1 MEQKN
6 EMLTSILAAITT
18 RQNLRREWHAR
29 FVLLR
34 NGICCPWKMR
44 ALCGEAL
51 PDGWP
56 HPSQW
61 RGHEKKEASYRC
73 LQPKFSFLP
82 LVPALIA
89 VIHDVICMQYMIYP
103 RV

>member
-6 EMLTSILAAITT
+6 EMLTSILASITN

-44 ALCGEAL
+44 AFFGEAL

-56 HPSQW
+56 PPSQR
-61 RGHEKKEASYRC
+61 RGHEKKKKQVTDAFS
-73 LQPKFSFLP
+73 QSFLSSTWY
-82 LVPALIA
+82 L
-89 VIHDVICMQYMIYP
+89 H
-103 RV
+103 